1 MADTRLTQPAQS
13 AQLRLGAVLLAAGA
27 GSRLGGRPKSLLELD
42 GTPLIRRMITT
53 LFDAGVESVVMV
65 LGHYADAIENA
76 VRDLPVTRVRNPSP
90 ENGPASSLRLGLQA
104 LAKDVGAVIV
114 ALADQPL
121 ITPADINDLIA
132 AFKSRGETHMVVPR
146 VNGEPGNPIIVDS
159 ALRDEWMAGDL
170 CATGQRWRN
179 ANPTR
184 LHWFDTNNDHY
195 RVDIDTP
202 EDLTR
207 FRTRTGRTLRW
218 SDL

>member
-207 FRTRTGRTLRW
+207 FRARTGRTLRW